1 MNTRIAR
8 AMTTAGM
15 LAVGLVAAGCGDD
28 SESSSPGYS
37 GGDGDAVTVQLE
49 EQNGSGLSGEATLKA
64 EGEDQTK
71 VVLDAEGGD
80 EGTPHPVHVH
90 KGTCDELGDVA
101 YPLTDLEG
109 GSSET
114 TIDVA
119 LEELQGG
126 EFAINAHESAENI
139 ENYVA
144 CGVIE

>member
-1 MNTRIAR
+1 MAAPFAR
-8 AMTTAGM
+8 AMTIVGL
-15 LAVGLVAAGCGDD
+15 LAVGLVAGGCN
-28 SESSSPGYS
+28 
-37 GGDGDAVTVQLE
+37 GDGDSEPAGGSGNGDEVTVQLE
-49 EQNGSGLSGEATLKA
+49 EQNDSGVSGEATLTA

-71 VVLDAEGGD
+71 VELDIEGGE

-90 KGTCDELGDVA
+90 AGTCDELGAVEHPLADVE
-101 YPLTDLEG
+101 D

-114 TIDVA
+114 TIDVG
-119 LEELQGG
+119 LEELQDG